1 MREDGAPKKLAGV
14 IAMQYL
20 YPAVV
25 AAVSFAFAALV
36 LRQYAHRRRPQQ
48 AVWALSL
55 FLSGVGAVA
64 FILSA
69 VRLSPG
75 WFRVYYLAG
84 ALLMAALLGQGSLY
98 MALPHRVARGLL
110 WAVALLGAVGAYFIF
125 RAPADVAALR
135 QVAATGAGA
144 GVHVLDL
151 GPGLAVL
158 ILMNTY
164 GTVGVFGVALWSA
177 WRVLRRRSPG
187 RLLVGNAL
195 IAGGTLI
202 NAAAGTMARALG
214 GAGAF
219 WLALAAGTIALF
231 AGFLVMPGSAPAQ
244 RPDSAPDRSGRL
256 PQEGARRAGDEVGSS

>member
-1 MREDGAPKKLAGV
+1 
-14 IAMQYL
+14 MQYL

-36 LRQYAHRRRPQQ
+36 LRQYVHRRRPQQ

-64 FILSA
+64 FILST
-69 VRLSPG
+69 VWLSLA
-75 WFRVYYLAG
+75 WFRVYYLTG

-98 MALPHRVARGLL
+98 MALPRRVAGGLL
-110 WAVALLGAVGAYFIF
+110 WALVALGAVGAYVIF
-125 RAPADVAALR
+125 RAPADLQALR

-187 RLLVGNAL
+187 RLLLGNAL

-202 NAAAGTMARALG
+202 NAAAGTMARVLQG
-214 GAGAF
+214 SGAF
-219 WLALAAGTIALF
+219 WVTLAAGTVVLF
-231 AGFLVMPGSAPAQ
+231 AGFLAMPGSALAQ
-244 RPDSAPDRSGRL
+244 RPDVAREGSGR
-256 PQEGARRAGDEVGSS
+256 PRRDAARRPGDEVGSP